1 MHGCRR
7 CVGVKSPCLD
17 TLRLGG
23 FHEMLLDI
31 IVWWRFLYNVLGC
44 LWAANFLG
52 MPLSSW
58 MRIVELRKRA
68 GQSQGAERFGDWA

>member
-1 MHGCRR
+1 
-7 CVGVKSPCLD
+7 
-17 TLRLGG
+17 
-23 FHEMLLDI
+23 MLLDI

-58 MRIVELRKRA
+58 MRIVEWRKRA